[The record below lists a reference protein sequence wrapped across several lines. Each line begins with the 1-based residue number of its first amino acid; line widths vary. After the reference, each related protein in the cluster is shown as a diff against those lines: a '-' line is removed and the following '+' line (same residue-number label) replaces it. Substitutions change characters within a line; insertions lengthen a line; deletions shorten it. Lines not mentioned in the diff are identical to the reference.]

1 MHQWTKCAAV
11 AAILVIVGACGND
24 EPQPSV
30 AESAAPAAEEQAPV
44 RRVHEPSGPAGYH
57 FEELPPGW
65 SITSRSGDRFQL
77 AKLGASESWVVVS
90 VEPQIPGDELERG
103 IQQQEE
109 NARRSEGGEHRESGA
124 IDTEELGT
132 IVWSVNR
139 FDEDEEVTDDLVVFM
154 PHPSE
159 YAAISLR
166 YIYPASD
173 DTSTRLV
180 DLVALA
186 KSIAPGA

>member
-1 MHQWTKCAAV
+1 MHRWITTGALAATIV
-11 AAILVIVGACGND
+11 GVGACGTN
-24 EPQPSV
+24 ESQPSV
-30 AESAAPAAEEQAPV
+30 AEIAESASEEQAPV

-65 SITSRSGDRFQL
+65 SIASRSGDRFQL
-77 AKLGASESWVVVS
+77 AKLGTSDSWVTVS

-103 IQQQEE
+103 LQEQEE

-166 YIYPASD
+166 YIYPASE

-180 DLVALA
+180 ELVALA
-186 KSIAPGA
+186 KAIAPGA